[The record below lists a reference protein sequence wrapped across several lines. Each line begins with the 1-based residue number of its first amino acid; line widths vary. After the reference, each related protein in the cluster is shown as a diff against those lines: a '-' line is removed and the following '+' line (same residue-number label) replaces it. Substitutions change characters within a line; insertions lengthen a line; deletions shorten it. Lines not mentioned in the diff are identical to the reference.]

1 MTLSNRLQRKDSL
14 KDPKLGRL
22 PELDQET
29 EEAIVTWPM
38 MCAEF
43 LYMMISMDVQNL
55 VQQNCE
61 EFSVETRWVD
71 WIISLGRIGLSISR
85 GGGTTK

>member
-1 MTLSNRLQRKDSL
+1 MMT
-14 KDPKLGRL
+14 
-22 PELDQET
+22 
-29 EEAIVTWPM
+29 
-38 MCAEF
+38 
-43 LYMMISMDVQNL
+43 SMDVQNL
-55 VQQNCE
+55 VQQYCE